1 MNDDPKAC
9 AVSLGMDALRICI
22 GQKPKR
28 WTLRDI
34 VRWMRLMERAAK

>member
-1 MNDDPKAC
+1 MSDDPKAC

-34 VRWMRLMERAAK
+34 VRWMRLMERTAK